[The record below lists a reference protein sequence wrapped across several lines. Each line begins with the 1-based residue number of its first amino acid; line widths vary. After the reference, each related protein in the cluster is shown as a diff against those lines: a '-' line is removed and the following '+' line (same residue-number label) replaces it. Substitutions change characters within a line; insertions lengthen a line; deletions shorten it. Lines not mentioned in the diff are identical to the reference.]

1 MIRNMKFLAKDVNKS
16 LLVLMIFFLILFIA
30 FTIYYE
36 IALQNISAGK
46 TDQDRKFSELTAQ
59 AILEKLNKSTRL
71 KEIAL
76 IDKALLEEKYN
87 DLVAQNENLKKEK
100 MALQEEITLLES
112 QLEYHKVRLDGPVA
126 QFRLIQNKNQQIS
139 QLKEKIDA
147 LCSMLKYN
155 NLSEKECN

>member
-36 IALQNISAGK
+36 SALQNISAGK
-46 TDQDRKFSELTAQ
+46 NDQDRKFSELTAQ
-59 AILEKLNKSTRL
+59 LIFEKLNKSTRL

-76 IDKALLEEKYN
+76 IDKALLEEKYS

-100 MALQEEITLLES
+100 MALREEITLLES

-139 QLKEKIDA
+139 QLKEKIGA
-147 LCSMLKYN
+147 LCSVLKYN